1 LEVQVAKRTAEIQD
15 LQDAMVLT
23 MASLAETRD
32 NETGNHIK
40 RTQHFVKRL
49 AEQLR
54 GSPKHSE
61 WLTDRHINLLFKS
74 APLHDIGKV
83 GIPDHILLKPGKLDR
98 DEFDIMETHAT
109 MGHDAIV
116 RAEQELG
123 HEVPF
128 LRIAKAISL
137 SHHEKW
143 DGSGYPQGLSGEAIP
158 LPARL
163 MALADVYDA
172 LTTRRV
178 YKPAFSHEVAC
189 RILNEGRGRHFD
201 PEVLDAFVA
210 VQDDFRAIAARFA
223 EPEDA

>member
-1 LEVQVAKRTAEIQD
+1 
-15 LQDAMVLT
+15 MVLT

-49 AEQLR
+49 AQQLR
-54 GSPKHSE
+54 QHPQHAE
-61 WLTDRHINLLFKS
+61 WLTERHIDLLFKS

-83 GIPDHILLKPGKLDR
+83 GIPDNILLKPGKLDPA
-98 DEFDIMETHAT
+98 EFEIMKTHAT
-109 MGHDAIV
+109 MGRDAIT

-143 DGSGYPQGLSGEAIP
+143 DGTGYPQGLAGEAIP

-172 LTTRRV
+172 LISRRV
-178 YKPAFSHEVAC
+178 YKAAMTHEEALVI
-189 RILNEGRGRHFD
+189 ILDGRNKHFD
-201 PEVLDAFVA
+201 PDVLDAFI
-210 VQDDFRAIAARFA
+210 AIADEFALIATRFSD
-223 EPEDA
+223 ES